1 MDDYIM
7 GMFKELKE
15 QKYAQGTGDIQNVQG
30 DLKRGAT
37 IFLTGKKILSSEVSR
52 ISKANRILDRAK

>member
-1 MDDYIM
+1 MDDYII

-37 IFLTGKKILSSEVSR
+37 IFLKGKKRWSSEVSR